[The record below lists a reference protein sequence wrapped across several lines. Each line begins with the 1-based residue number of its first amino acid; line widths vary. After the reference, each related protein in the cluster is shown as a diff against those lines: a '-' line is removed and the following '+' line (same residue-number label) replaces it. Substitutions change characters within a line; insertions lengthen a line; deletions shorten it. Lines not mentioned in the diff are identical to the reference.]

1 MRAPSSSSAS
11 FWTWVEVHRIVPKS
25 EHDACLMIASKMC
38 GKDAWSSAG
47 RVGAGGAG
55 VVIAAT
61 QCCVSAR
68 DGEGV
73 GRSWVSRVEECHFAQ
88 VETLTQL
95 WSMWRRGWMRQ
106 PTPCLLCAVP
116 LKDAPNRPPSTTRRV
131 ASPERARLKGERPD
145 VAKVEGRRSGG
156 DSERAS
162 GWQNTALSA
171 RLVGLSDVQADG
183 MLLPLGGVVDRIV
196 VMTDLASAI
205 ADVLPACLV
214 NDECCYMVCG
224 GDSRQR
230 SRWRVS

>member
-1 MRAPSSSSAS
+1 
-11 FWTWVEVHRIVPKS
+11 
-25 EHDACLMIASKMC
+25 
-38 GKDAWSSAG
+38 
-47 RVGAGGAG
+47 
-55 VVIAAT
+55 
-61 QCCVSAR
+61 
-68 DGEGV
+68 
-73 GRSWVSRVEECHFAQ
+73 
-88 VETLTQL
+88 
-95 WSMWRRGWMRQ
+95 MRQ